1 MTTLALLQTLSS
13 AEEFFEALNVPYDPA
28 VLRVARLH
36 ILRRMGEY
44 LASEDLDELPDAV
57 VAARCRSTL
66 ERAYEDFRQS
76 SPIQERVFK
85 VLKSAVTP
93 TAKPFVP
100 MDDLF

>member
-1 MTTLALLQTLSS
+1 MTMLVRLQKLSS
-13 AEEFFEALNVPYDPA
+13 AEEFFEALEVPCDPA

-44 LASEDLDELPDAV
+44 LASEDLDGQPDGV
-57 VAARCRSTL
+57 VTARCRSTL
-66 ERAYEDFRQS
+66 VRAYEDFRQS

-93 TAKPFVP
+93 PANPFVP
-100 MDDLF
+100 MDELF